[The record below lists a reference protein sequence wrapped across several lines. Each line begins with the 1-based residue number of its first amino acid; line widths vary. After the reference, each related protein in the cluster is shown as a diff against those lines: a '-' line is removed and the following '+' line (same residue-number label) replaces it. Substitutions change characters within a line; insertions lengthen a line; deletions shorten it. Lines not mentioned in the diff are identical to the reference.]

1 MLGDRLRAHPTDVRA
16 VHDQRWWTYGELVTA
31 AQPIARRIAE
41 LGLGRGDVVALPIDR
56 GIEAVVA
63 TCATLLAG
71 AIPAVLDPRDPDT
84 AARTI
89 ARLRPALVMVAPAD
103 AALPGAH
110 VVELRGG
117 RGELSAA
124 TAPPSDPVRR
134 DPRISHVIFT
144 SGSTAETKG
153 VIWSELRASF
163 DWSASAPHA
172 NRPGQDRGRPG
183 GIHASLCTGL
193 GFYELLHAFHHGTAV
208 ALLHAPFMATLAQI
222 RDLGVD
228 RLRIT
233 PTHVEMLLATAELL
247 PEVAAVTVATAPI
260 APERLRELCARVPD
274 ARLCRAYGLTES
286 GPASAVWSDRNP
298 RKLHT
303 VGRAVAFRRVTVR
316 DPDGNMLPPDQ
327 PGEVVIELPMWD
339 ACDGYLDAPP
349 ELARRFTNGVLWTG
363 DRGTI
368 DRHGFL
374 VLSGRQAELLK
385 IGGRS
390 VSAPRIEQALGA
402 MPGVREL
409 VVVGVPD
416 RWLGEVPCTVY
427 VPEADAD
434 PRALAD
440 EAAARSAMAEDTP
453 RWWLARRELPRGPT
467 MKVQRGLLAREAA
480 RWTGAFPGSIAP
492 AHQRFAAYELE
503 RGLAI
508 VDGWPWASDGALDP
522 CARPIALA
530 TRRPVTALAIAAVL
544 PADAGVP
551 VRLIVGPIA
560 CGASEAQLD
569 VFAAELARLA
579 DLLPGPAPA
588 AICALS
594 ERLGF
599 EPIDPTGGSA
609 PHLASL
615 DGAHGWTWRREPT
628 ITPRIEAAI
637 RAALP
642 RVAPTAGVLAAW
654 ARRGRIP

>member
-1 MLGDRLRAHPTDVRA
+1 M
-16 VHDQRWWTYGELVTA
+16 HDQRWWTYGELVTA
-31 AQPIARRIAE
+31 AQPIARRLAQ

-63 TCATLLAG
+63 TCATVLAG
-71 AIPAVLDPRDPDT
+71 AIPAVLDPRDPGS

-110 VVELRGG
+110 VVELRGE

-124 TAPPSDPVRR
+124 MAPPSDPVRR
-134 DPRISHVIFT
+134 DPRISHVLFT

-153 VIWSELRASF
+153 VVWSELRASF
-163 DWSASAPHA
+163 DWSAGAPQA
-172 NRPGQDRGRPG
+172 NRPAARPG
-183 GIHASLCTGL
+183 GIHAALCTGL
-193 GFYELLHAFHHGTAV
+193 GLHELLHALYHGHAV
-208 ALLHAPFMATLAQI
+208 ALLHAPFLATLAQI
-222 RDLGVD
+222 RELGVD
-228 RLRIT
+228 RLRLT
-233 PTHVEMLLATAELL
+233 PTHVEMWLATAELL
-247 PEVAAVTVATAPI
+247 PEVAAVSVATAPI
-260 APERLRELCARVPD
+260 SPERLLELRARVPH

-327 PGEVVIELPMWD
+327 PGEVVVELPMWD

-349 ELARRFTNGVLWTG
+349 ELARRFANGVLWTG

-374 VLSGRQAELLK
+374 VLAGRQAELLK

-390 VSAPRIEQALGA
+390 ASAPQIEQALGP

-416 RWLGEVPCTVY
+416 RWLGEVPCAVY
-427 VPEADAD
+427 VPEPGAD

-440 EAAARSAMAEDTP
+440 EAAARCAMAEDTP
-453 RWWLARRELPRGPT
+453 RWWLARRELPRGGGGM
-467 MKVQRGLLAREAA
+467 MKLQRGVLAQEAA
-480 RWTGAFPGSIAP
+480 RWTRAFPGLIAP
-492 AHQRFAAYELE
+492 THRRFAAYDLDG
-503 RGLAI
+503 GLAI

-522 CARPIALA
+522 CARPIALV
-530 TRRPVTALAIAAVL
+530 TRRPVTALAIAAIQ

-551 VRLIVGPIA
+551 ARLIVGPIA
-560 CGASEAQLD
+560 CGASEPQLD
-569 VFAAELARLA
+569 AFAAELARLA
-579 DLLPGPAPA
+579 SLLPGPEPA

-599 EPIDPTGGSA
+599 D
-609 PHLASL
+609 LL

-628 ITPRIEAAI
+628 LTPRIEAAI
-637 RAALP
+637 RATLP
-642 RVAPTAGVLAAW
+642 RVAPTADVLAGW
-654 ARRGRIP
+654 AQRR